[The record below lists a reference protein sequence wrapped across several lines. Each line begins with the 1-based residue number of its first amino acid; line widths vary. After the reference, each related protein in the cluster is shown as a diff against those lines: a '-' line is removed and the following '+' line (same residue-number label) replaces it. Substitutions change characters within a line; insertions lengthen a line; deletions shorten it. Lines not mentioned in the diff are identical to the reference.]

1 MQIDAEL
8 VGLEVLA
15 LHARAARAEIANG
28 QLAQENAA
36 LKAKV
41 EELEKAAAQTKD
53 KDAPEDAK

>member
-28 QLAQENAA
+28 QLMQQNAA

-41 EELEKAAAQTKD
+41 EELEKATQAK
-53 KDAPEDAK
+53 APEPPKEEKE